1 MVLHEYLHDLVVARS
16 LLIYTLLRQDADVT
30 R

>member
-1 MVLHEYLHDLVVARS
+1 MMLHEYLHDLIGARS
-16 LLIYTLLRQDADVT
+16 LLIYPLLRQDTDVA

>member
-1 MVLHEYLHDLVVARS
+1 MMRHEYLHDVVGARS
-16 LLIYTLLRQDADVT
+16 LLIYPLLRQDADVV

>member
-1 MVLHEYLHDLVVARS
+1 MVLHEYLHDLVGARS
-16 LLIYTLLRQDADVT
+16 LLIYPLLRQDTDVA

>member
-1 MVLHEYLHDLVVARS
+1 MVLHEYLHDVVGART
-16 LLIYTLLRQDADVT
+16 LLIYPLLRQDADVT

>member
-1 MVLHEYLHDLVVARS
+1 MVLHEYLHNLVGARS
-16 LLIYTLLRQDADVT
+16 LLIYSLLRQDTDVA

>member
-1 MVLHEYLHDLVVARS
+1 MVLHEYLHDVVGTRS
-16 LLIYTLLRQDADVT
+16 LLIYPLLRQDADVT

>member
-1 MVLHEYLHDLVVARS
+1 MVLHEYLHDLVGASS
-16 LLIYTLLRQDADVT
+16 LLIYPLLRQDADVT

>member
-1 MVLHEYLHDLVVARS
+1 MVLHEYLHDVVGARS
-16 LLIYTLLRQDADVT
+16 LLIYPLLRQYADVT

>member
-1 MVLHEYLHDLVVARS
+1 MVLHKYLHDVVGARS
-16 LLIYTLLRQDADVT
+16 LLIYPLLRQDADVS

>member
-1 MVLHEYLHDLVVARS
+1 MVLHEYLHDLVGARS
-16 LLIYTLLRQDADVT
+16 LLIYPLLRQDTDVT

>member
-1 MVLHEYLHDLVVARS
+1 MVLHEYLYDLVRARS
-16 LLIYTLLRQDADVT
+16 LLIYPLLRQDADVT